1 VALALSTQPDVM
13 RGMVRL
19 AASGVPNG
27 DIVVTR
33 RYGSAA
39 PVSIR
44 GGLIPGLITGGFVLS
59 DPEPNFGTDLVYR
72 VVDTVANRYLQTN
85 RVLNPRF
92 AIGLGNWSL
101 PTTRRT
107 VAQETTLPLAPP
119 RDSTTSVRVGPGS
132 ATTGSLPSRRLART
146 SPVGFTTGSWYV
158 SGQVRYDS
166 PNIWLW
172 QDAKDAGTWQTV
184 KNKGTWAD
192 VKATNSPLAG
202 QAFATLWAAVLGPTT
217 TSIEQRRNRIPNPVP
232 TATTGYTSNAGTG
245 GTATNSYVATGGPT
259 GSGFFRAT
267 WTTANTTAAG
277 TSPGAS
283 VRADGRPT
291 QSTLSIPVTPGQ
303 AYSAS
308 LWSRSSIAQRL
319 GVQIWFFD
327 ANGTQTFSGNYSPQ
341 VVTANTWTQFTAQNV
356 VAPAGS
362 AYVVVGISTASGTG
376 VVPFPVGATLDQ
388 ALTILEAATTVG
400 TYFDGTTAAED
411 GGSLVYSWIG
421 TANASASIQ
430 NLVDYPSIVA
440 PFQILGVQTEANSM
454 WATFQARIDIPAG
467 APANCQLAFYQGT
480 ATREYAVTWWLST
493 MMVSL
498 NSEVT
503 AESPVYFDGSTP
515 VGELG
520 DLGSMLAPGLDW
532 KALTGDASVAWSGTP
547 NASTSVLTGPSQ
559 IFSESST
566 SIGTPTT
573 SQLPRVKI
581 PVFLSD
587 PVAPQLAQWFE
598 LLEIGDLSYAARQDL
613 FDVLGRGAQIA
624 VSQLRAWPSGE
635 LRVLTYTPEAAEI
648 AERLFG
654 TGRILY
660 WRNPDPR
667 YPENGWYIAVGDLAS
682 GRVGATVAWSPE
694 RIWRIPFV
702 KVERP
707 EGLISAATSVSWS
720 TVKTSYT
727 WQQLRD
733 QRTDWLDVALTEP
746 GA

>member
-85 RVLNPRF
+85 TVTNPRF
-92 AIGLGNWSL
+92 ATGTSGWTW
-101 PTTRRT
+101 PAARVTAR
-107 VAQETTLPLAPP
+107 ETDPALVPP
-119 RDSTTSVRVGPGS
+119 RDATTSLRIGPGAQGAGGLPDRLL
-132 ATTGSLPSRRLART
+132 ATT
-146 SPVGFTTGSWYV
+146 SPVGLTTGRWFLT
-158 SGQVRYDS
+158 GQVRYDS

-172 QDAKDAGTWQTV
+172 QDVRDAGTWQTI
-184 KNKGTWAD
+184 KNKGTWQD
-192 VKATNSPLAG
+192 VKATQAPAAA
-202 QAFATLWAAVLGPTT
+202 QAFASLWVGV
-217 TSIEQRRNRIPNPVP
+217 NNPV
-232 TATTGYTSNAGTG
+232 G
-245 GTATNSYVATGGPT
+245 GA
-259 GSGFFRAT
+259 
-267 WTTANTTAAG
+267 
-277 TSPGAS
+277 
-283 VRADGRPT
+283 
-291 QSTLSIPVTPGQ
+291 
-303 AYSAS
+303 
-308 LWSRSSIAQRL
+308 
-319 GVQIWFFD
+319 
-327 ANGTQTFSGNYSPQ
+327 
-341 VVTANTWTQFTAQNV
+341 
-356 VAPAGS
+356 
-362 AYVVVGISTASGTG
+362 
-376 VVPFPVGATLDQ
+376 
-388 ALTILEAATTVG
+388 
-400 TYFDGTTAAED
+400 
-411 GGSLVYSWIG
+411 
-421 TANASASIQ
+421 
-430 NLVDYPSIVA
+430 SIVA
-440 PFQILGVQTEANSM
+440 PFQVLGVQTDANGM
-454 WATFQARIDIPAG
+454 WTTFQVWIDIPAG

-480 ATREYAVTWWLST
+480 ATREYAVTWWMTTLL
-493 MMVSL
+493 VSPER
-498 NSEVT
+498 EVT

-520 DLGSMLAPGLDW
+520 DLGSKLAPGLDW

-566 SIGTPTT
+566 SIGTPTI

-598 LLEIGDLSYAARQDL
+598 LLEIGDLGYAARQDL